1 MRTYVRVPA
10 TLDGVTGARKREDR
24 EAQGRIL
31 RAVLLAGDEG
41 LTEADPEERC
51 KGLGAAE
58 IESAVEALIATG
70 LLERVEAR
78 LHPSGPA
85 TRFDRLRP
93 L

>member
-1 MRTYVRVPA
+1 M
-10 TLDGVTGARKREDR
+10 
-24 EAQGRIL
+24 L

-41 LTEADPEERC
+41 LAEEDLEERC
-51 KGLGAAE
+51 EGLDAAA
-58 IESAVEALIATG
+58 IVAAVEALITSG

>member
-1 MRTYVRVPA
+1 V
-10 TLDGVTGARKREDR
+10 
-24 EAQGRIL
+24 L

-41 LTEADPEERC
+41 LTDEELGGGC
-51 KGLGAAE
+51 EGLGAAE
-58 IESAVEALIATG
+58 IEAAVESLISSG
-70 LLERVEAR
+70 LLERIEAR

>member
-1 MRTYVRVPA
+1 MASR
-10 TLDGVTGARKREDR
+10 RKREGQAR
-24 EAQGRIL
+24 VL

-41 LTEADPEERC
+41 LTEADLEERC
-51 KGLGAAE
+51 EGLGAAE
-58 IESAVEALIATG
+58 IESAVESLIASG
-70 LLERVEAR
+70 LLDRIEAR

>member
-1 MRTYVRVPA
+1 MAA
-10 TLDGVTGARKREDR
+10 TGDREGR
-24 EAQGRIL
+24 EAQGRVL

-41 LTEADPEERC
+41 LTEVDLEAGCE
-51 KGLGAAE
+51 GLSAPE
-58 IESAVEALIATG
+58 IEAAVAALITSG

-85 TRFDRLRP
+85 TCFDRLRP

>member
-1 MRTYVRVPA
+1 MASRR
-10 TLDGVTGARKREDR
+10 DR
-24 EAQGRIL
+24 EGQARVL

-41 LTEADPEERC
+41 LTEADLEERC
-51 KGLGAAE
+51 EGLGSAGIA
-58 IESAVEALIATG
+58 SAVETLIASG